1 MRAFMILFCMTLTAA
16 AQAEPVAR
24 DLNKVVGP
32 EKCGE
37 CHKDEV
43 AVWRETHHYKSFY
56 DIARSEDGRKI
67 ATNMGV
73 KRIKKDSVCV
83 ACHFLSGPKDGK
95 IQPISGVACESC
107 HTPAKDWIK
116 VHNDY
121 GGKDVK
127 KAQETPAHKAERLR
141 KIAAAGMIG
150 PNDIYELANNCYG
163 CHLVPNEKLVNVG
176 GHKAGSDFELVAW
189 SQGEIRHNFLSSPSG
204 KVNLEAP
211 VARKRLMFVVGH
223 TLELQHSL
231 RGVAKATQKDKYAVA
246 MAKRAKAAAARVQ
259 KLATLIKVPELDQ
272 MVKVASG
279 VQLKLNNEAQLLAAA
294 DKIAAA
300 SKRLAAGYDGSAW
313 GALDKY
319 LPKETKGHP
328 AK

>member
-1 MRAFMILFCMTLTAA
+1 MRALLGLCCLTVVLAV
-16 AQAEPVAR
+16 QAEPVPR

-32 EKCGE
+32 EECGE

-56 DIARSEDGRKI
+56 DISRSDDGRKI
-67 ATNMGV
+67 ASKMGV

-83 ACHFLSGPKDGK
+83 ACHFLSGPKDGQ
-95 IQPISGVACESC
+95 IQPISGIACESC

-116 VHNDY
+116 VHSDY

-127 KAQETPAHKAERLR
+127 KDQETPAHKAERLR
-141 KIAAAGMIG
+141 KLAQAGMIG
-150 PNDIYELANNCYG
+150 PGNVYDLANNCYG

-176 GHKAGSDFELVAW
+176 GHKAGSAFELVAW
-189 SQGEIRHNFLSSPSG
+189 SQGEIRHNFMSSPDG
-204 KVNLEAP
+204 KQNLEDSP
-211 VARKRLMFVVGH
+211 ARKRLLFVVGH

-231 RGVAKATQKDKYAVA
+231 RGVAKATKKATYAVK
-246 MAKRAKAAAARVQ
+246 MAKRAQAAAARVQ
-259 KLATLIKVPELDQ
+259 KLSTLIKVPELDK
-272 MVKVASG
+272 MVVVVRG
-279 VQLKLNNEAQLLAAA
+279 VQLKLNNKATLEAAA

-300 SKRLAAGYDGSAW
+300 SRRLAANYDGSAW
-313 GALDKY
+313 GALDNY
-319 LPKETKGHP
+319 LPKETKGKP

>member
-1 MRAFMILFCMTLTAA
+1 MRALLGLCCLTVVLAV
-16 AQAEPVAR
+16 QAEPVPR

-32 EKCGE
+32 EECGE

-56 DIARSEDGRKI
+56 DISRSDDGRKI
-67 ATNMGV
+67 ANKMGV

-83 ACHFLSGPKDGK
+83 ACHFLSGPKDGH
-95 IQPISGVACESC
+95 IQPISGIACESC

-116 VHNDY
+116 VHSDY

-127 KAQETPAHKAERLR
+127 KDQETPAHKAERLR
-141 KIAAAGMIG
+141 KLVAAGMIG
-150 PNDIYELANNCYG
+150 PDNVYDLANNCYG

-176 GHKAGSDFELVAW
+176 GHKAGSAFELVAW
-189 SQGEIRHNFLSSPSG
+189 SQGEIRHNFMGSPDG
-204 KVNLEAP
+204 KQNQEDSP
-211 VARKRLMFVVGH
+211 ARKRLLFVVGH

-231 RGVAKATQKDKYAVA
+231 RGVAKATKKATYAVE

-259 KLATLIKVPELDQ
+259 KLSTLIKVPELDEI
-272 MVKVASG
+272 VAVAHG
-279 VQLKLNNEAQLLAAA
+279 VQLKLNNKAPLEAAA

-300 SKRLAAGYDGSAW
+300 SRRLASRYDGGAW

-319 LPKETKGHP
+319 LPKETKGKP